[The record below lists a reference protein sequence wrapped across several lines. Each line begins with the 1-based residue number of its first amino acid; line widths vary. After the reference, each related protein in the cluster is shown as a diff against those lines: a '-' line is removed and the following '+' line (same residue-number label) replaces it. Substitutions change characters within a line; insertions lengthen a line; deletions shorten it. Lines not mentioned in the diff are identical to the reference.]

1 MHIDLLSLHS
11 LTANYSSYTKWFGLD
26 VLAPRLL
33 HWSEFEC
40 LKSAVKFANVVKE
53 IDKAHEQEM
62 LKHVI

>member
-1 MHIDLLSLHS
+1 MAAKVVWPKRSG
-11 LTANYSSYTKWFGLD
+11 TKAYF
-26 VLAPRLL
+26 PLL
-33 HWSEFEC
+33 HGSEFEC

>member
-1 MHIDLLSLHS
+1 MVWPRRSG
-11 LTANYSSYTKWFGLD
+11 TKAYF
-26 VLAPRLL
+26 PLL

-40 LKSAVKFANVVKE
+40 LKSAVKFANVEKE